1 MIKKPVKIQL
11 SEGLDARPIALL
23 VQEASQYSSSVYIE
37 VDQKQVNAKS
47 IMGMMSLTLMPGEEI
62 TVVANGTDEKEAAAG
77 IERFLVN
84 VKNRELHKTLKSL
97 PKAGSLCYN
106 ACIRKEL
113 WGQGLTEKRTDNRRT
128 DV

>member
-37 VDQKQVNAKS
+37 KQVNAKS

-84 VKNRELHKTLKSL
+84 VKNR
-97 PKAGSLCYN
+97 
-106 ACIRKEL
+106 
-113 WGQGLTEKRTDNRRT
+113 
-128 DV
+128 

>member
-47 IMGMMSLTLMPGEEI
+47 IMGI
-62 TVVANGTDEKEAAAG
+62 
-77 IERFLVN
+77 
-84 VKNRELHKTLKSL
+84 
-97 PKAGSLCYN
+97 
-106 ACIRKEL
+106 
-113 WGQGLTEKRTDNRRT
+113 
-128 DV
+128 

>member
-62 TVVANGTDEKEAAAG
+62 TVVANGDFLSRHQCQTHYGDDESDTDAG
-77 IERFLVN
+77 RGNHRCCER
-84 VKNRELHKTLKSL
+84 NR
-97 PKAGSLCYN
+97 
-106 ACIRKEL
+106 
-113 WGQGLTEKRTDNRRT
+113 
-128 DV
+128 